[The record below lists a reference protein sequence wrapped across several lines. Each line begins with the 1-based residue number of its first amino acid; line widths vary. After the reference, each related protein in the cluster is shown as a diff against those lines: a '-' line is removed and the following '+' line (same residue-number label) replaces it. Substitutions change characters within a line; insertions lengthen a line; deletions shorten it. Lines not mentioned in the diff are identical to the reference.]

1 MKDNDVSE
9 HARAL
14 ALIGAQKGGQARAAV
29 LSKGQRQEIARIAAE
44 TRWKG
49 KELET
54 SDAVKAICGSPDHP
68 LVIGDLEIPCYV
80 LEGEKRVLVQRSMI
94 KALGMSRGSSGGTG
108 GDRLAKFIAGKRI
121 SEFVPDELRGVTI
134 SPIRFITP
142 HGGLAYGYEATVLAD
157 ICEAVLA
164 ARKAGQLQHQQDR
177 IADQCEI
184 LMRGFAR
191 VGIIA
196 LVDEVTGYQ
205 YIRARRSLEQILK
218 KFISEEL
225 QRWVKTFP
233 DEFYEQL
240 FKLRGWDASDIT
252 KRPGVAGRLTVDIV
266 YKRLAPAVID
276 ELYKQTPRD
285 ERGRLRHRLFQRLTP
300 DYGHPRLREHLSAVI
315 ALMKATKRWDSFYA
329 MLNRALPQYNAT
341 LPMLLDFKEK
351 D

>member
-1 MKDNDVSE
+1 MSQNDASE

-14 ALIGAQKGGQARAAV
+14 ALIGARKGGYARASV

-49 KELET
+49 KEQET
-54 SDAVKAICGSPDHP
+54 SDVVKAICGSPDHP
-68 LVIGDLEIPCYV
+68 LIIGDLEIPCYV
-80 LEGEKRVLVQRSMI
+80 LEDEKRVFVQTSMI

-121 SEFVPDELRGVTI
+121 SKFVPDELRGVTI
-134 SPIRFITP
+134 SPIKFRTP
-142 HGGLAYGYEATVLAD
+142 HGSLAYGYEATVLAD

-164 ARKAGQLQHQQDR
+164 VRKAGKLQHQQEK

-218 KFISEEL
+218 NFISEEL

-233 DEFYEQL
+233 NEFYEQL

-252 KRPGVAGRLTVDIV
+252 KRPGVAGRITVDIV

-285 ERGRLRHRLFQRLTP
+285 EKGRLKHRLFQRLTP

-315 ALMKATKRWDSFYA
+315 ALMKASTKWVSFYL
-329 MLNRALPQYNAT
+329 MLNRALPKYNAT

>member
-1 MKDNDVSE
+1 MTNSDVSE

-14 ALIGAQKGGQARAAV
+14 ALIGAQKGGEARAAV
-29 LSKGQRQEIARIAAE
+29 LSKGQRQEIARMAAE

-49 KELET
+49 KKLET
-54 SDAVKAICGSPDHP
+54 PNTVKAICGSPDHP
-68 LVIGDLEIPCYV
+68 LIIGDLEIPCYV
-80 LEGEKRVLVQRSMI
+80 LEDERRVLVQRSMI
-94 KALGMSRGSSGGTG
+94 NALKMSRGSSGGTG

-121 SEFVPDELRGVTI
+121 SRFVPAELRGVTI

-142 HGGLAYGYEATVLAD
+142 RGGLAYGYDATVLAD

-164 ARKAGQLQHQQDR
+164 ARKAGQLQRQQEG

-205 YIRARRSLEQILK
+205 YIRARQSLEQILK
-218 KFISEEL
+218 KFISAEL

-240 FKLRGWDASDIT
+240 FRLRGWNASDIT
-252 KRPGVAGRLTVDIV
+252 KRPGVAGRITVDIV

-285 ERGRLRHRLFQRLTP
+285 ERGRLKHRLFQRLTP
-300 DYGHPRLREHLSAVI
+300 NYGHPRLREHLSAVI
-315 ALMKATKRWDSFYA
+315 ALMRATTRWESFYA
-329 MLNRALPQYNAT
+329 MLNKALPQYNAS

>member
-49 KELET
+49 KELEMP
-54 SDAVKAICGSPDHP
+54 DAVKAICGSPDHP
-68 LVIGDLEIPCYV
+68 LIIGDLEIPCYV
-80 LEGEKRVLVQRSMI
+80 LEDERRVLVQRSMI

-121 SEFVPDELRGVTI
+121 SKFVPDELRGVTI

-142 HGGLAYGYEATVLAD
+142 HGSLAYGYEATVLAD

-164 ARKAGQLQHQQDR
+164 ARNAGELQHQQYR

-225 QRWVKTFP
+225 QRWVKTYP

-252 KRPGVAGRLTVDIV
+252 KRPGVAGRITVDIV

-285 ERGRLRHRLFQRLTP
+285 DKGRLRHRLFQKLTP

-315 ALMKATKRWDSFYA
+315 ALMKATTRWDTFYV
-329 MLNRALPQYNAT
+329 MLNKALPQYNAT